1 MPTYTV
7 TWVCDIEADSPEE
20 ACLMAREWLTDPHN
34 TATVFYA
41 DRGGKRTVV
50 DTEGGKAE
58 IIRDERKQA

>member
-1 MPTYTV
+1 
-7 TWVCDIEADSPEE
+7 
-20 ACLMAREWLTDPHN
+20 MAREWLTGPHN
-34 TATVFYA
+34 TTTVFYV

>member
-1 MPTYTV
+1 MPIYTV

-20 ACLMAREWLTDPHN
+20 ACLMAKWLTDPHN

-50 DTEGGKAE
+50 DVERGKAE
-58 IIRDERKQA
+58 IIRDERKQT